1 MTHRLFSQAFMA
13 VVAFAL
19 LFCGMTPAPAEEVS
33 GSSAISETQIEADW
47 LNQANLRFAVPSK
60 EISAAADAAGGCDGV
75 IDGKWGFH
83 TANEK
88 DPWWQV
94 DLGESAQL
102 DRLVLYNRCDGGM
115 AERNSQILVLMGESA
130 DRIEQV
136 YQHNGEVFYGHS
148 DGKPLVV
155 SLGGRR
161 ARYVRLQLPAT
172 SYFHLDEV
180 QVLQSNSGKNI
191 ALGKPAL
198 QSSTSQWSAGSP
210 QGTLDWP
217 AIVGTTLRRGTQLA
231 EELAG
236 VEVDVAALRD
246 AIVRVE
252 SRIQGFGRESAE
264 QDWTA
269 AYFEVRWAI
278 REAMLRHPLLDFD
291 SILFVKRVPTQ
302 FPHLSDQHYGWWT
315 RPGGGVFVLDQFRSL
330 QPTTRCLTTGFPA
343 GNFEG
348 PDLDFD
354 GRRLLVAYAKY
365 YAEVAEIED
374 KVTKSNLPED
384 SFYHLYEIDLK
395 GGDGRRITHGRYD
408 DFDGR
413 YLSDGRIL
421 FLSTRKGTFLQ
432 CSAENTARTLE
443 ADLPDSYVRCGGGN
457 SRPVPVFTL
466 HGMDADGRNM
476 KPLSAFETFE
486 YTPSVGSDGRILYC
500 RWDYIDRFNGHFFSL
515 WSSNQDG
522 SNAQLVYGNYTRA
535 PQATME
541 PREVPGSN
549 KILFT
554 GAAHHSITGG
564 SLALL
569 DRTKGTE
576 GELPIT
582 RLTPEVPF
590 PETEENI
597 GHYYANPFPLSEDLY
612 LVSWSDRPLPPHSR
626 VMTDDHNPSNAQG
639 IYLLD
644 RFGNLELL
652 YRDPAISSMTPIPM
666 RPRVRPPI
674 QPSKVHYAGTNV
686 GRFLLQ
692 DVYAGLAGVERGS
705 IRRVRIIGV
714 PPKVQPHM
722 NVPALG
728 VSHEETGKY
737 VLGTV
742 PVGEDGSAC
751 FEVPSGVSVFFQA
764 LDKEG
769 RAVQTMRSLT
779 YVQPGE
785 ALSCVGCHENREQT
799 PTAPIMPRALLEA
812 PARLTLGCEGSWPL
826 RFDQMVQPVL
836 DRLCTNCHSA
846 GGEAP
851 EYDLT
856 GPKAHGALLAYADGD
871 LQKLVLEKDFSTP
884 GESPSLKSK
893 LLEYLATD
901 DVHGKIVLSRDDRE
915 RLYTWMDTYGHTQGS
930 FSPEQ
935 EAELIEFKEQYRFLF
950 EAAR

>member
-1 MTHRLFSQAFMA
+1 MPHRLFSQALMA
-13 VVAFAL
+13 VVVAL
-19 LFCGMTPAPAEEVS
+19 LIFGMTPAPAEEVS
-33 GSSAISETQIEADW
+33 GSSAISETQIESDW
-47 LNQANLRFAVPSK
+47 LNQARLRFAIASK
-60 EISAAADAAGGCDGV
+60 EVSAAADAAGGCDGV

-94 DLGESAQL
+94 DLGESARL

-115 AERNSQILVLMGESA
+115 AERNSHILVLMGETA

-136 YQHNGEVFYGHS
+136 YQHNGEVFYGHT

-180 QVLQSNSGKNI
+180 QVLQSDSGKNI

-198 QSSTSQWSAGSP
+198 QSSTSQWSAGPP
-210 QGTLDWP
+210 QTTLDWP
-217 AIVGTTLRRGTQLA
+217 TIVGTTLRRGAQLA
-231 EELAG
+231 DELAG

-246 AIVRVE
+246 VLGRVE

-264 QDWTA
+264 QNWTT

-278 REAMLRHPLLDFD
+278 REAILRHPLLDFD

-315 RPGGGVFVLDQFRSL
+315 RPGGGVFVLDGFKSL
-330 QPTTRCLTTGFPA
+330 QPTTRCLTTDFLP

-348 PDLDFD
+348 PDLEFN

-384 SFYHLYEIDLK
+384 AFYHLYEIDLK
-395 GGDGRRITHGRYD
+395 GGDSRRITHGRYD

-569 DRTKGTE
+569 DRTRGTE

-590 PETEENI
+590 PETEANV
-597 GHYYANPFPLSEDLY
+597 GHYYANPFPLSENLY

-626 VMTDDHNPSNAQG
+626 VMAEEGNPSNAQG

-652 YRDPAISSMTPIPM
+652 YRDPAISSMTPIPV
-666 RPRVRPPI
+666 RSRVRPPT
-674 QPSKVHYAGTNV
+674 QPSKVHYAGMNV

-692 DVYAGLAGVERGS
+692 DVYAGLTGVERGS

-742 PVGEDGSAC
+742 PVREDGSAC

-764 LDKEG
+764 LDEEG

-779 YVQPGE
+779 YVQAGE

-799 PTAPIMPRALLEA
+799 PTAPIMPQALLEA
-812 PARLTLGCEGSWPL
+812 PAGLTLGCEGSWPL

-836 DRLCTNCHSA
+836 DRLCTNCHSP

-856 GPKAHGALLAYADGD
+856 GPKAHGALLGYADGD
-871 LQKLVLEKDFSTP
+871 LQKLVFEKDFSTA

-901 DVHGKIVLSRDDRE
+901 DVHGKMPLSREDRE

-930 FSPEQ
+930 FSAEQ
-935 EAELIEFKEQYRFLF
+935 EAELIRFKEQYRFLF
-950 EAAR
+950 EAPR